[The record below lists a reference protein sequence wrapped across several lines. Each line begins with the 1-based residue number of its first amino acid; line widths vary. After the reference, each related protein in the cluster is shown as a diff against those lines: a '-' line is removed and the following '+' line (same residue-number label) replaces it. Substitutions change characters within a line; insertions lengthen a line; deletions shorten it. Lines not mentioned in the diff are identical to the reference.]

1 MDKAFSRF
9 ISRIKTEHGAVPPVQ
24 PHDFWVG
31 LNEIQVFRE
40 GILRTECAHPI
51 VMMHACR
58 KNLKGGVRGVG
69 IGRSGVGIDQ
79 SFLPGVLRN

>member
-51 VMMHACR
+51 FMRHACR
-58 KNLKGGVRGVG
+58 KISKEVFEELGLGCC
-69 IGRSGVGIDQ
+69 GVGIDQ
-79 SFLPGVLRN
+79 LFLPRVLRN